1 MYPRGNTEKST
12 QARSGWRRRVL
23 DSYLL
28 MLSALRLS
36 GGAAGDRYGRRRVV
50 LTGLAVLDRFRCQQ
64 RHFARRG
71 ASGRCRA
78 AGRVPNSTPP
88 CDRRQARLHSAT
100 TTSASR
106 STATAPINST
116 YQIIRGISASAA

>member
-28 MLSALRLS
+28 MLSALLLS

-50 LTGLAVLDRFRCQQ
+50 LTGLAVFTV
-64 RHFARRG
+64 
-71 ASGRCRA
+71 ASLACGLA
-78 AGRVPNSTPP
+78 PTNAMPTQS
-88 CDRRQARLHSAT
+88 SAIGVT
-100 TTSASR
+100 
-106 STATAPINST
+106 
-116 YQIIRGISASAA
+116 QASAPVVQCTSISSDHGAIRTCRRMPHRRRPGL